1 MFFLSAML
9 AAARSQLHSRIVE
22 LMLLSVVMDLIFGSL
37 RALREHKLN
46 SSVGIDG
53 AIRKVGMIAAVVCLA
68 FMDVLAPFDLA
79 HFVPRELKE
88 VLSIKDITIME
99 LFALLFAVFEA
110 LSVLKNMTLSGLP
123 VRRVWITVK
132 GFLKKNT
139 GEFIEIEEKEE

>member
-99 LFALLFAVFEA
+99 LFALLFAIFEA